1 VTWLGIPWEGWLA
14 LYLVAVVW
22 CCLFVAGAS
31 AMHDDEDTYGD
42 LDTGT
47 EEGESCPVIRFPVER
62 SGSLDVAVP
71 EYKPIIDGA
80 ERGWIA

>member
-1 VTWLGIPWEGWLA
+1 
-14 LYLVAVVW
+14 
-22 CCLFVAGAS
+22 
-31 AMHDDEDTYGD
+31 MHDDEDTYGD